1 MQKHS
6 VPTLLA
12 CLALAGCP
20 GPAIIPADAGGNVD
34 AHVDVDGGPPMHIE
48 DFPAVDLALPGLDG
62 VVEVA
67 YDDRGIPHI
76 YGTTL
81 HDVHMVQ
88 GYLMSRDRFAQME
101 FIRRNVVG
109 RLAEVAG
116 AADPG
121 LVNDDMENL
130 TTGYRHNGELVYA
143 ALMASTD
150 PVDIRT
156 LAIAQ
161 AFVDGI
167 NVYIDRV
174 MATPPTEDPYVMG
187 GEAINFILLS
197 PYFGH
202 WRIEDVF
209 AMARFQAASLSY
221 DAGAD
226 TSRTATLA
234 AIRAT
239 FGGATD
245 PRRGIYADLYSDFPA
260 RTDTTR
266 DGFNNEPTDMGT
278 SSLLPGLD
286 GPRGPARLELPPL
299 SSLDAAQGFFDRMG
313 ERFQTLGMG
322 DEHRGSNNW
331 LVGGSLTASGHPIM
345 SNDPHLSL
353 ISPPIWWYCHLNTAR
368 MGGEADLDV
377 QGVAFAGLPG
387 VVLGFNRHI
396 AWGATTTGYDV
407 TDVYLEQI
415 TEGTGGA
422 PDTVSFDAD
431 GDGTPTEV
439 AIVEDVQTLHVAGG
453 ADVMFTIERVPHHG
467 TIIPGTRTA
476 VTGMPGHFTA
486 LSVRYTGDEP
496 SNELAYFTQLAT
508 ATTVE
513 EAQAAQAYFEVGSQN
528 FIVIDTDSIRWSSRS
543 RVPVRDPRAMT
554 FAYDADGVVSGY
566 TPLMVLPGTGEYE
579 WLTDLDPRFI
589 PHDQDPARGW
599 IATANQDN
607 NGVTLDGNPCDD
619 SHYLGGDFDLGWRE
633 HQIQSRLTSLATR
646 GDITTA
652 DMIELQAATR
662 SQSGEALRDPIV
674 DILEAPLAAVPGLT
688 TEEQTRLADVRS
700 RLMAWSLETPHGV
713 GATAATEI
721 ADSVATTI
729 FVVSIS
735 RIIPLALGD
744 ESAAMGRGVG
754 SAQSLRWLEWALS
767 DPGHL
772 VTGDVLWDNLTTDT
786 AVETREELVVRGVLA
801 ALTYLD
807 GRLGADMNEWRWG
820 RLHTVRFDSVLPAGG
835 TLSIPPDPSTMFP
848 DGFPRHG
855 DYGAVDVGNFGL
867 WNSTDFSHGS
877 GASQRLV
884 VEMTPEGPL
893 AFNALPGGQ
902 SIDPASPHHADEA
915 EHWIANEQPPL
926 AFHEADV
933 VAHFERRI
941 TIHP

>member
-1 MQKHS
+1 MQKYLA
-6 VPTLLA
+6 PTLLA
-12 CLALAGCP
+12 SLALTACP
-20 GPAIIPADAGGNVD
+20 GPTPATDSG
-34 AHVDVDGGPPMHIE
+34 VDGGPPTSIE
-48 DFPAVDLALPGLDG
+48 DFPTTELQLPGLDG

-116 AADPG
+116 AADPT
-121 LVNDDMENL
+121 LVQTDEENL
-130 TTGYRHNGELVYA
+130 TTGYRHNGEVVYA

-150 PVDIRT
+150 PVDMRT
-156 LAIAQ
+156 VAIAQ

-167 NVYIDRV
+167 NLYIDRV
-174 MATPPTEDPYVMG
+174 SASPPTEDPYVTG

-202 WRIEDVF
+202 WRVEDVF

-239 FGGATD
+239 FGDPTD
-245 PRRGIYADLYSDFPA
+245 PRRGIYADLFSDFPA

-278 SSLLPGLD
+278 TALLPDLAR
-286 GPRGPARLELPPL
+286 PRGPAIELPPVP
-299 SSLDAAQGFFDRMG
+299 SLVAAQGFFDRMAD
-313 ERFQTLGMG
+313 RFETLGMG

-331 LVGGSLTASGHPIM
+331 LVGGSLTASGHPIL

-387 VVLGFNRHI
+387 IVLGFNQHI

-415 TEGTGGA
+415 TAGTGGA

-431 GDGTPTEV
+431 GDGTPAQV
-439 AIVEDVQTLHVAGG
+439 AIVQDVQMLHVAGG
-453 ADVMFTIERVPHHG
+453 SDVTFTIERVPHHG

-476 VTGMPGHFTA
+476 VAGMPGRFTA

-528 FIVIDTDSIRWSSRS
+528 FIVIDADSIRWSSRS
-543 RVPVRDPRAMT
+543 RVPVRDPRALT

-579 WLTDLDPRFI
+579 WTGDLDPRFI
-589 PHDQDPARGW
+589 PHDQDPPRGW

-607 NGVTLDGNPCDD
+607 NGTTLDGNPCNDT
-619 SHYLGGDFDLGWRE
+619 HYLGGDFDLGWRE
-633 HQIQSRLTSLATR
+633 HQIQSRLTEYATR

-652 DMIELQAATR
+652 DMISLQAATR
-662 SQSGEALRDPIV
+662 SQSGTLLRDPIAA
-674 DILEAPLAAVPGLT
+674 ILESPTAAVPGLT
-688 TEEQTRLADVRS
+688 TEEQTRLADVRA

-713 GATAATEI
+713 GATASSEI
-721 ADSVATTI
+721 ADSIATTI
-729 FVVSIS
+729 FVTSIS
-735 RIIPLALGD
+735 RIIPLALAD
-744 ESAAMGRGVG
+744 ETNAMGRGVG
-754 SAQSLRWLEWALS
+754 TTQGLRWLEWALTN
-767 DPGHL
+767 PGHL
-772 VTGDVLWDNLTTDT
+772 VTGDVLWDDMATDSV
-786 AVETREELVVRGVLA
+786 VETKEERVIRGVLA

-807 GRLGADMNEWRWG
+807 DRLGTDVNEWRWG
-820 RLHTVRFDSVLPAGG
+820 RLHTVRFESVLPAGG
-835 TLSIPPDPSTMFP
+835 MLSIPPDPSTMFP

-855 DYGAVDVGNFGL
+855 DFGAVDVGNFGL
-867 WNSTDFSHGS
+867 WNTTDFSHGS

-884 VEMTPEGPL
+884 VEMTADGPL

-902 SIDPASPHHADEA
+902 SIDPTSPHHADEA
-915 EHWIANEQPPL
+915 AHWIANEQPPL
-926 AFHEADV
+926 AFHEDDV
-933 VAHFERRI
+933 VAHFERRL